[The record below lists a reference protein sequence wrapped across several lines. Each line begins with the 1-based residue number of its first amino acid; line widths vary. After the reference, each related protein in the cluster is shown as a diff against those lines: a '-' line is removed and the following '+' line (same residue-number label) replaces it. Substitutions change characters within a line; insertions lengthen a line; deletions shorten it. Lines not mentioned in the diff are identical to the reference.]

1 MGIEPAKIEEVF
13 MQHRL
18 STALDELREELN
30 WLEVQL
36 KQGISDKKLVYS
48 IEKRIDFLEENK
60 VDISQEK
67 KKFKLLIENRDQWP
81 LH

>member
-1 MGIEPAKIEEVF
+1 MGTEPRKIEEIF
-13 MQHRL
+13 IQHRL
-18 STALDELREELN
+18 STALDELRDELN

-48 IEKRIDFLEENK
+48 IEDRIEFLEENK
-60 VDISQEK
+60 IDIDKEK
-67 KKFKLLIENRDQWP
+67 KRFKLLIENRDQWP